1 MTTESVVGDFI
12 ENAAL
17 LSIKDCSVKLG
28 SNQILTN
35 VTCSVRPGVLHALIG
50 PNGAG
55 KSTLIRCIM
64 GGMPHQGEIT
74 IHLQKNSHIGYV
86 PQLLEFDH
94 TLPITVS
101 DFIAIM
107 LKNKPIFL
115 GKGKKVRRRVIE
127 TLALTESDHLID
139 RLIGGLSGGELRRVL
154 LAQALIPLPE
164 LLVLDEAASNV
175 DEFGA
180 KIFEDLLLRLKEEH
194 KLTILMVSH
203 DLSMIRRT
211 ADWVTGINRT
221 VTFDGSAQ
229 SFCRLERIGGLFG
242 EPAPAA
248 VVHPEESN
256 E

>member
-1 MTTESVVGDFI
+1 MATESVVGDLM

-28 SNQILTN
+28 SNQILTS
-35 VTCSVRPGVLHALIG
+35 VTCSVKRGVLHALIG

-64 GGMPHQGEIT
+64 GGMPHQGEIK

-94 TLPITVS
+94 TLPITVG

-180 KIFEDLLLRLKEEH
+180 RIFEELLLRLKEEH

-221 VTFDGSAQ
+221 VTFDGPAQ
-229 SFCRLERIGGLFG
+229 SFCRLEKIGELFG
-242 EPAPAA
+242 ETAPAI
-248 VVHPEESN
+248 VVQPEVSN